1 MKNLIIIGAR
11 GFGREV
17 YYTCIN
23 SVGYGEQFLIKGFLD
38 NQEGGLTHSN
48 KLPPILGSVEDY
60 EPLDDDTFVCGLGKV
75 EDKKKYC
82 RYILDKGGQF
92 TSVIHQNVY
101 VPPAVEIGEG
111 VIIMSDVN
119 ISTDVEVGDFSAIM
133 VKSVIGHDAKI
144 GNWNHIGPFSFI
156 GGGVLLHNDVQ
167 VHVRSTILAGTEV
180 GEGAVT
186 GAGSV
191 VIKDVE
197 PGFTVFGNPARKIGQ
212 FNN

>member
-23 SVGYGEQFLIKGFLD
+23 SVGYEKHFSIKGFLD
-38 NQEGGLTHSN
+38 DQKGGLYHSEE
-48 KLPPILGSVEDY
+48 LPPILGGVESY
-60 EPLDDDTFVCGLGKV
+60 EPHEDDIFVCALGKV

-92 TSVIHQNVY
+92 ASVVHQNVY
-101 VPPAVEIGEG
+101 VPPAVKIGKG
-111 VIIMSDVN
+111 VIIMSDVI
-119 ISTDVEVGDFSAIM
+119 ISTDVEVGDFSTIM

-144 GNWNHIGPFSFI
+144 GNWSHIGPFSFI
-156 GGGVLLHNDVQ
+156 GGSAVLHDDVQ
-167 VHVRSTILAGTEV
+167 IHVRSTILAGTEV

-191 VIKDVE
+191 VIKNVE
-197 PGFTVFGNPARKIGQ
+197 PGVTVFGNPARKIGK
-212 FNN
+212 FNK